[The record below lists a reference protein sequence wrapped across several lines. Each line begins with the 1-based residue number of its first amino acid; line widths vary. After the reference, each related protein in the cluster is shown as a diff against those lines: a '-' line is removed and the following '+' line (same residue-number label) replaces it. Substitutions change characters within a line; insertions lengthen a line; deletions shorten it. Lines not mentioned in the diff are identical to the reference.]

1 MPEDVETIRQWTL
14 VALTIA
20 AVPIT
25 AFPLLY
31 FIFSPWYKSQLGRAM
46 LLKSF
51 SVALAID
58 FSVVYRYWTFTDNLR
73 ALLITW
79 FFIVIFIGVG
89 ATYQLSV
96 LIWANF
102 VKPWKERNNGT
113 EPAGEDSGTAESSG
127 EQHDV

>member
-20 AVPIT
+20 AFPIT

-31 FIFSPWYKSQLGRAM
+31 LCFSPWYKSQLGRAV
-46 LLKSF
+46 LLKSC

-89 ATYQLSV
+89 ASYQLGV
-96 LIWANF
+96 LIWTNF
-102 VKPWKERNNGT
+102 VKPWKERHNGT
-113 EPAGEDSGTAESSG
+113 EPAGDDSRASESAT
-127 EQHDV
+127 E

>member
-20 AVPIT
+20 AFPIT

-31 FIFSPWYKSQLGRAM
+31 LCFSPWYKSQLGRAV

-58 FSVVYRYWTFTDNLR
+58 FSVVYRHWTFTDNLR

-96 LIWANF
+96 LIWTNF
-102 VKPWKERNNGT
+102 VKPWKGRHDGT
-113 EPAGEDSGTAESSG
+113 ELAGEDPGTPESDP
-127 EQHDV
+127 E